1 MTEYIQINPAD
12 NVAVALH
19 PLSKGTIIEVN
30 GNFIELAEDIPA
42 GHKIALKDF
51 AEGDMVI
58 KYGFPIS
65 HTVKEVRKGHLLN
78 EKTVKTNLSGLSTYT
93 YTPKFEKQTFFRTRT
108 VHSKD
113 ICVPTEKPAY
123 VMRYG
128 LSLRWVA

>member
-78 EKTVKTNLSGLSTYT
+78 EKTVKTNRSEYIYLHSEVRETDF
-93 YTPKFEKQTFFRTRT
+93 FEREPYIQRIFACQRRSRHT
-108 VHSKD
+108 
-113 ICVPTEKPAY
+113 
-123 VMRYG
+123 
-128 LSLRWVA
+128 

>member
-51 AEGDMVI
+51 S
-58 KYGFPIS
+58 F
-65 HTVKEVRKGHLLN
+65 
-78 EKTVKTNLSGLSTYT
+78 
-93 YTPKFEKQTFFRTRT
+93 KF
-108 VHSKD
+108 
-113 ICVPTEKPAY
+113 I
-123 VMRYG
+123 
-128 LSLRWVA
+128 